1 MQIAKLD
8 LVNGIDPYEIPMI
21 KWEDNID
28 LWPAI
33 THIHVCMY
41 LILCLSPYTKKD
53 LLN

>member
-8 LVNGIDPYEIPMI
+8 LVNGIDHYEIPMI

-33 THIHVCMY
+33 MHIHVCMY